1 MALKEKTLEAFNV
14 IKDNGGR
21 ISTDE
26 LAETLGVAKNSV
38 TGRVNSL
45 VKNELAVREKV
56 EDGDKT
62 ITFVQLTDAGMA
74 YDPSAD
80 EDAE

>member
-1 MALKEKTLEAFNV
+1 MALKEKTLEAFNA

-26 LAETLGVAKNSV
+26 LAEVLSVAKNSV